1 MFMHSPGGNP
11 EFLSDA
17 GPTSAL
23 TAKPSE
29 DKSLFQNIHFVR
41 DELGVLKAV
50 TAVCAAC
57 RQERSLM
64 ILRVGITHVRVR
76 CPMCQR
82 SALVSAASTE
92 NDPDYPLEFSIEWE
106 WRAL

>member
-11 EFLSDA
+11 EFLSDD
-17 GPTSAL
+17 GPMPVLA
-23 TAKPSE
+23 AMPSE
-29 DKSLFQNIHFVR
+29 DKSLFQNVHFVR
-41 DELGVLKAV
+41 DEFAVLKAV
-50 TAVCAAC
+50 MAVCAAC

-82 SALVSAASTE
+82 SALVSVAIGE
-92 NDPDYPLEFSIEWE
+92 NDPDYPLELGIEWE